1 MGEPVRVALR
11 NLTLTDFRNYAHASV
26 ALDARLIAFVG
37 DNGAGKTNLLEAV
50 SLLTAGRGLRRAPL
64 GEIGRH
70 GVATPW
76 SVAARLD
83 GAGGETRLGV
93 GHGPGDP
100 GRRIRIDG
108 TDVRA
113 SDALLDHLRV
123 LWLLPSMDG
132 LFTGPASDRRRF
144 LDRLVLAIDPG
155 HGRRVADLEKTLRAR
170 NRLLDENASSG
181 YLDAVEAQL
190 APLAVAVSLAR
201 RETVALLSTRVAAQG
216 ALGLPFP
223 LAEIALTGAFET
235 QASAVPAIDLEDRY
249 LTMLSNARMRDR
261 AAGRTLEGP
270 HRSDL
275 AVRHAAKDMP
285 AALASTGEQ
294 KALLIGLVLAHA
306 EVTAVTA
313 GMTPVLLLDEV
324 AAHLDP
330 GRRRALFSRLSE
342 LGLQVLMTGTDP
354 QLFVDL
360 PMPHALMTVANGA
373 ILPYNSSSD
382 I

>member
-11 NLTLTDFRNYAHASV
+11 SLSLTNFRNYAQVSL
-26 ALDARLIAFVG
+26 ALDGRLIAFVG
-37 DNGAGKTNLLEAV
+37 ENGAGKTNLLEAV

-64 GEIGRH
+64 DEIGLK
-70 GVATPW
+70 GCAAPW
-76 SVAARLD
+76 SVAARV
-83 GAGGETRLGV
+83 AGVADETRLGV
-93 GHGPGDP
+93 GHTPGEP

-108 TDVRA
+108 ADART
-113 SDALLDHLRV
+113 SDQLLDYLRV

-132 LFTGPASDRRRF
+132 LFTGPAGDRRRF
-144 LDRLVLAIDPG
+144 LDRLVLAVDPG
-155 HGRRVADLEKTLRAR
+155 HGRRVADLEKALRAR
-170 NRLLDENASSG
+170 NRLLDQGGGPA

-201 RETVALLSTRVAAQG
+201 RETVALLVERIARQAG
-216 ALGLPFP
+216 LGLPFP
-223 LAEIALTGAFET
+223 RADVALAGTFEDEAAAL
-235 QASAVPAIDLEDRY
+235 PACDLEDRY
-249 LTMLSNARMRDR
+249 LAALAAGRGRDR

-275 AVRHAAKDMP
+275 AVRHVAKDMP

-306 EVTAVTA
+306 EVTAATA

-330 GRRRALFSRLSE
+330 GRRRALFTRLAD

-360 PMPHALMTVANGA
+360 PAESRLMTVANGA
-373 ILPYNSSSD
+373 VSVYND
-382 I
+382 T

>member
-11 NLTLTDFRNYAHASV
+11 SLSLTNFRNYAQLTI
-26 ALDARLIAFVG
+26 ALDGQLIAFVG
-37 DNGAGKTNLLEAV
+37 ENGAGKTNLLEAV

-64 GEIGRH
+64 DEIGLK
-70 GVATPW
+70 GSAAPW
-76 SVAARLD
+76 SVAARVS
-83 GAGGETRLGV
+83 GVAEETRIGV
-93 GHGPGDP
+93 GHTPGEP

-108 TDVRA
+108 ADART
-113 SDALLDHLRV
+113 SDQLLDYLRV

-132 LFTGPASDRRRF
+132 LFTGPAGDRRRF
-144 LDRLVLAIDPG
+144 LDRLVLAVDPG
-155 HGRRVADLEKTLRAR
+155 HGRRVADLEKALRAR
-170 NRLLDENASSG
+170 NRLLDQGGGPA

-201 RETVALLSTRVAAQG
+201 RETVALLVDRIALQAG
-216 ALGLPFP
+216 LGLPFP
-223 LAEIALTGAFET
+223 RADVALTGAFEDE
-235 QASAVPAIDLEDRY
+235 AAALPACDLEDRY
-249 LTMLSNARMRDR
+249 LAALAAGRGRDR

-275 AVRHAAKDMP
+275 AVRHVAKDMP

-306 EVTAVTA
+306 EVTAATA

-330 GRRRALFSRLSE
+330 GRRRALFTRLAD

-360 PMPHALMTVANGA
+360 PAESRLMAVANGA
-373 ILPYNSSSD
+373 VSVYND
-382 I
+382 T